1 VTSARSFRA
10 EVDMHEALRTIP
22 ITVTSG
28 VTDIG
33 APEVHSEPA
42 PHSPNRLPWISPVA
56 ELHERLRG
64 FRLDFGVPSP
74 RPYAHVEY
82 AGGAA

>member
-22 ITVTSG
+22 IIVTSG
-28 VTDIG
+28 VADIG
-33 APEVHSEPA
+33 TPEVHSEPA
-42 PHSPNRLPWISPVA
+42 PHSPNRLTRISSFA
-56 ELHERLRG
+56 SLHERFRG
-64 FRLDFGVPSP
+64 FRLDFGVSAP